1 MRLEAGPRRPGDGHS
16 RAHPVPH
23 SPRPARLAP
32 AVNKGDCDAAVAALD
47 AHARKRTEDNFVIV
61 LSGTTG
67 GKFRA
72 LYALSLAAADATP
85 RDEPLPCHRI
95 HGRGPATLTADRVG
109 AFLRYS
115 SGSRSFAKI
124 SSTQFTSTTAA
135 VVVRK
140 R

>member
-1 MRLEAGPRRPGDGHS
+1 MSNWKGEATGKKRKAS
-16 RAHPVPH
+16 
-23 SPRPARLAP
+23 AP
-32 AVNKGDCDAAVAALD
+32 
-47 AHARKRTEDNFVIV
+47 ARKRTEDNFVIV